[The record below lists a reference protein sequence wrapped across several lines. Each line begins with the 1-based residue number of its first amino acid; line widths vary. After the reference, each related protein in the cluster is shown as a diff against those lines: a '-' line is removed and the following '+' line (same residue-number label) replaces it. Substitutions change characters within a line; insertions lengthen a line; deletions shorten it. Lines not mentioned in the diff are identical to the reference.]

1 MYAPEFR
8 KQGKQVALL
17 AAELDRHLDAIR
29 DPRGSFS
36 RSTLTK
42 SAESSPQGVQ
52 HGLAHREDETGR
64 YSVPGEGTAL

>member
-42 SAESSPQGVQ
+42 GAGQ
-52 HGLAHREDETGR
+52 
-64 YSVPGEGTAL
+64 